1 MNRQDYDEVTAKRL
15 IEAVKAGNTIRAA
28 AKVAGVSM
36 GAVRRWLIE
45 SERES
50 STTAFH
56 VRIERAEAE
65 AEAAAV
71 ATVRDAAHDH
81 WQAAAWWLERRRPR
95 AWSKRELVPKT
106 ADAKKFDG
114 MTDVELQEA
123 LVAHALDWFDTHAA
137 VREAITAH
145 VEASKKGAA

>member
-1 MNRQDYDEVTAKRL
+1 MKKQNYDEVTAKRL
-15 IEAVKAGNTIRAA
+15 LDAVKAGNTLHAA

-45 SERES
+45 SEADS
-50 STTAFH
+50 NPTGFH
-56 VRIERAEAE
+56 VRLERAGAE

-71 ATVRDAAHDH
+71 ASVRDAAHEH

-95 AWSKRELVPKT
+95 SWAKRELVPKT
-106 ADAKKFDG
+106 EDAKRFEG
-114 MTDVELQEA
+114 MTDVELHEA
-123 LVAHALDWFDTHAA
+123 LAKHAVDWFEAHAA

-145 VEASKKGAA
+145 VEARKKGAA